1 MKNRPVKT
9 PTKPTK
15 KRGGESFWIF
25 KSRDTFKHNTIQKKS
40 LEEKGTLRLWAS
52 LELVDDGN
60 RTRRR
65 RRKSER
71 ERRTCRGTRDFS
83 GPSAAETEEGRKM
96 RKETMARRHRIRERE
111 RETWS
116 KSIDLSSAP
125 CFLSIY
131 LSIYL
136 LYARTH
142 KRRSHRTRRERQR

>member
-1 MKNRPVKT
+1 MKNRPQTHQPNQRVFGFSFFRFFVET
-9 PTKPTK
+9 P
-15 KRGGESFWIF
+15 
-25 KSRDTFKHNTIQKKS
+25 HNTIKKKKKRKRKE
-40 LEEKGTLRLWAS
+40 LIWAS

-60 RTRRR
+60 RKRRR

-83 GPSAAETEEGRKM
+83 GPSAAGTEEGRKM